1 MNVLLKLVF
10 IFAASVSWN
19 CFSVWTLY
27 ENVNKPIRIREKNFQ
42 NDYGR
47 QNHPDYETSP
57 KFIYGGVRSWLD
69 PHFSAESA
77 ILLIAAIIDFPLCLV
92 MDTIL
97 LPISAP
103 LAVNYNWKKSSSALK
118 ASPLIVKIKRNDTTN
133 ARKLIQEGAD
143 VNFNYYGRSPLGY
156 AIEKGNIEIVQLLLE
171 KGADANSEFDQ
182 EPMLIHAQR
191 VGGIPDPDIRLKII
205 RLLVEKGKANLEIS
219 SSSGGNNRP
228 LHEAVDLFGSKY
240 KYEYAKYFIENGAD
254 VNAKDDDGQ
263 TPLHLATYFAE
274 DKKEI
279 LKLLLK
285 HGAKINS
292 KNNQGQTPLHIAA
305 RGWNRRWLVEYFLSQ
320 GANPNI
326 KDKSGKTPFE
336 YKTAD

>member
-1 MNVLLKLVF
+1 M
-10 IFAASVSWN
+10 
-19 CFSVWTLY
+19 
-27 ENVNKPIRIREKNFQ
+27 NKPISIRGKNFK

-69 PHFSAESA
+69 PHFTAESA
-77 ILLIAAIIDFPLCLV
+77 LLLIAAIIDFPLCLV
-92 MDTIL
+92 TDTIL
-97 LPISAP
+97 LPITLP
-103 LAVNYNWKKSSSALK
+103 LTVNYNWKKSSALK
-118 ASPLIVKIKRNDTTN
+118 VSPLIAKIKQNDTTN
-133 ARKLIQEGAD
+133 ARKLIQDGAD
-143 VNFNYYGRSPLGY
+143 VNFDYYGRSPLGY

-171 KGADANSEFDQ
+171 KGADANSEFDR

-191 VGGIPDPDIRLKII
+191 VGGIPDLDIHLKII

-228 LHEAVDLFGSKY
+228 LHEAVSLFGSEH

-254 VNAKDDDGQ
+254 VNAKNDDGQ
-263 TPLHLATYFAE
+263 TPLHLVTYFAE

-279 LKLLLK
+279 MKLLLK

-305 RGWNRRWLVEYFLSQ
+305 RMNRPWVVKYFLSQ
-320 GANPNI
+320 GANQNI

-336 YKTAD
+336 YETAD